1 MRKTPTWILPS
12 NLNAQQRRKV
22 SKPDA
27 IAMVT
32 PTQQPRPKRNPTNTY
47 QLGLPIKQ
55 EELPVITLQMA
66 LPIHTYETKL

>member
-1 MRKTPTWILPS
+1 
-12 NLNAQQRRKV
+12 
-22 SKPDA
+22 
-27 IAMVT
+27 MVT